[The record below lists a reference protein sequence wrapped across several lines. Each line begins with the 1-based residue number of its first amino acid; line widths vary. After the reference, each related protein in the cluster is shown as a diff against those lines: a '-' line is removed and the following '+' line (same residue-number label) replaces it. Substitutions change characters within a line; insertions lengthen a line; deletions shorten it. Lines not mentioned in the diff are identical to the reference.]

1 MPIQVIV
8 RRNVIPQLRGDIVD
22 RTEKTVRDQAH
33 YMRDYAQS
41 IAPVRTGAFR
51 QSLYVNGPNS
61 ETDYPQS
68 AGEAARLNPRARI
81 IPEIQAA
88 QLDLGVQRLRDEL
101 GRFSL
106 PQAIVAPAVEYGLYL
121 EEGTVH
127 MAPRPTLRPAALVT
141 EVTFKSQMSKV
152 ADGY

>member
-1 MPIQVIV
+1 LPISVQI
-8 RRNVIPQLRGDIVD
+8 RRNVIPALRGSIVD
-22 RTEKTVRDQAH
+22 RTEKVVRDEAH
-33 YMRDYAQS
+33 FMRDYAQS

-51 QSLYVNGPNS
+51 ASLYVNGPNDES
-61 ETDYPQS
+61 DY
-68 AGEAARLNPRARI
+68 AGHASQALQHNPKARI
-81 IPEIQAA
+81 VPEIHAA
-88 QLDLGVQRLRDEL
+88 ALDLGTKRLRDEL

-141 EVTFKSQMSKV
+141 QERFKADMSDV
-152 ADGY
+152 ADGF

>member
-1 MPIQVIV
+1 MPITVTI
-8 RRNVIPQLRGDIVD
+8 RKNVISKLRGDIVD
-22 RTEKTVRDQAH
+22 RTETAVRNQAH
-33 YMRDYAQS
+33 FMRDYGQS

-51 QSLYVNGPNS
+51 ASLYVNGPNDES
-61 ETDYPQS
+61 DYPAA
-68 AGEAARLNPRARI
+68 AGAAAQKNPKARI
-81 IPEIQAA
+81 IPELQAA
-88 QLDLGVQRLRDEL
+88 SFDLGAKRLRNEI

-127 MAPRPTLRPAALVT
+127 MAPRPTLRPAALAT
-141 EVTFKSQMSKV
+141 EQRFKSDMSKV